1 MTRRLTRHLPLMLM
15 AVCALAFL
23 TARPAAAQAPDT
35 AVAEDTTLMLWID
48 LTRIDDAMIERA
60 GEMMADLADSPMAG
74 GLPVGDLDLGILM
87 MQDFRESFVAAG
99 GEGLLVMMGM
109 PDMANLQQG
118 MKGLPLSVMVK
129 TGERADPAALKDAMT
144 DLMGEAAGDV
154 AFEMDEYADGWL
166 AVSVDGLPPVTK
178 EGDADAADR
187 FNAQLIE
194 RAEAPVTVVLRM
206 NDQMREVLDGMMLVD
221 DPTMAMM
228 AGMMQPLH
236 GMDVTAVSLF
246 TDGEETEIDI
256 AMVFEDK
263 RMGSQFLNSFNGM
276 LMLGQ
281 GMLGAQMA
289 EMNNPPSQEAIAG
302 FFQFLAL
309 KSTDGGETL
318 RLILDQRFFDAAE
331 EMLPAL
337 QDMMGGMGGEG
348 QLF

>member
-1 MTRRLTRHLPLMLM
+1 MTRLMTRRLPLMLM
-15 AVCALAFL
+15 AVCAILCT
-23 TARPAAAQAPDT
+23 TARPASAQAPDT
-35 AVAEDTTLMLWID
+35 AVAEDTTLMVWID

-109 PDMANLQQG
+109 PDMANMQQG
-118 MKGLPLSVMVK
+118 MDGLPLSVMVK
-129 TGERADPAALKDAMT
+129 TAEGADPAALKDAMT
-144 DLMGEAAGDV
+144 DLMGETAGDV
-154 AFEMDEYADGWL
+154 AFAIDEYADGWH

-178 EGDADAADR
+178 EGDVDAAER
-187 FNAQLIE
+187 FNAQLAE
-194 RAEAPVTVVLRM
+194 RAEAPLTVLLRM
-206 NDQMREVLDGMMLVD
+206 NDQMRDMLDGMMLAE

-236 GMDVTAVSLF
+236 GMDIAAVSLF

-256 AMVFEDK
+256 ALNFEDK
-263 RMGSQFLNSFNGM
+263 RLGSQFLNSFNGM

-281 GMLGAQMA
+281 GMIGAQLA
-289 EMNNPPSQEAIAG
+289 EMNNPPSQEAING
-302 FFQFLAL
+302 FFQHLAM

-331 EMLPAL
+331 ELLPAL